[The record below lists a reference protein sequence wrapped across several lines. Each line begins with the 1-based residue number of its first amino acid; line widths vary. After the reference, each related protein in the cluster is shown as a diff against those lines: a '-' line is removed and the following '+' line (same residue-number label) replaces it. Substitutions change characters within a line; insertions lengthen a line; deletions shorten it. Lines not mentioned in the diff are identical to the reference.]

1 MKNME
6 VLFMFDMVP
15 FRKNFNSLLPRS
27 NYFDQMLNSFFSD
40 DLMNLPN
47 TGFSQNSFRVDVKE
61 NDSAV
66 TIEADLPG
74 VKKESIDL
82 TYDNNYLTISACRE
96 DSKETKE
103 ENFMRRE
110 RFYGEFRRSFY
121 LDNVDHEKIKASFD
135 NGVLIINIPK
145 ESPQRLNKRIAID

>member
-1 MKNME
+1 ME

-27 NYFDQMLNSFFSD
+27 NYFDQILNSFFSD

-47 TGFSQNSFRVDVKE
+47 AGFSQNSFRVDVKE

-82 TYDNNYLTISACRE
+82 TYDNNYLTISALRD

-135 NGVLIINIPK
+135 NGVLTINIPK
-145 ESPQRLNKRIAID
+145 ESPQRLNRIAID